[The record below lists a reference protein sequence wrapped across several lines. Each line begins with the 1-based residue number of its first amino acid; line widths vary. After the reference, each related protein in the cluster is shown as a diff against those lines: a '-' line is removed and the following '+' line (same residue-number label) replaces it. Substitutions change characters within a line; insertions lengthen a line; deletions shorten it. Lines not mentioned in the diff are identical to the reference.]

1 MPRRLVQDAGASRE
15 AVIRLRNGRRTWA
28 GAVTSASAAA
38 LCALL
43 AGCGTGISAISA
55 HAPGAELPLSPVSAT
70 TAARDPSV
78 GRSGSVAPVPARPAR
93 APSRSDVVVSIPSI
107 GVRALPVV
115 SYVGQADDLRG
126 TRIADRGL
134 AASPRGPLGGVA
146 PGDVGNVIITGHRT
160 SAGGPFRRLPSLRV
174 GAHILVSSGGRVFD
188 YLVME
193 TMVISF
199 RSSASLALQSAA
211 VPGHP
216 GQRATRPMITLSTC
230 ATPEDHAHHDYW
242 TDALGNPEHRID
254 KVGVLVAI
262 RPE

>member
-1 MPRRLVQDAGASRE
+1 MAMMARSGSRCSAG
-15 AVIRLRNGRRTWA
+15 
-28 GAVTSASAAA
+28 SARMA

-43 AGCGTGISAISA
+43 VGCGAGTPATTT
-55 HAPGAELPLSPVSAT
+55 HAPGAEFNPRPASAT
-70 TAARDPSV
+70 GAARDPSI
-78 GRSGSVAPVPARPAR
+78 GRSRSVALVSARPAR
-93 APSRSDVVVSIPSI
+93 GPSQSDALLSIPSI
-107 GVRALPVV
+107 GVRGLAVV
-115 SYVGQADDLRG
+115 SYVGHADDLRG
-126 TRIADRGL
+126 TRIADGGL

-146 PGDVGNVIITGHRT
+146 PGDVGNLIITGHRT
-160 SAGGPFRRLPSLRV
+160 SAGGPFRRLPSVRV

-199 RSSASLALQSAA
+199 RSSASLALQSAS

-216 GQRATRPMITLSTC
+216 GRRATRAMVTLSTC
-230 ATPEDHAHHDYW
+230 ATPEDHARRDYW

-254 KVGVLVAI
+254 KVGMLVAI